1 MRNELILPM
10 AIYMF
15 YMAGLAGLLFRSRLK
30 SLKNREVT
38 FQYFKT
44 YNVAPPP
51 DRVLVIGRHYDNN
64 FQVPLLFFVS
74 CLTHMIIGSVNTYT
88 VGLAWFFV
96 GSRFIH
102 SFVHLGSNDLRFRV
116 TAFGLGWVAIIA
128 MWIQLVVFA
137 M

>member
-15 YMAGLAGLLFRSRLK
+15 YMAGLAVYLFLSRYYA
-30 SLKNREVT
+30 LKNREVGFKY
-38 FQYFKT
+38 FQT

-51 DRVLVIGRHYDNN
+51 DKVLVIGRHYDNN

-74 CLTHMIIGSVNTYT
+74 CLAHMMIGSVNMWT

-96 GSRFIH
+96 ASRFFH
-102 SFVHLGSNDLRFRV
+102 SFVHLGSNKVHIRV
-116 TAFGLGWVAIIA
+116 IPFGLGWLAIIL
-128 MWIQLVVFA
+128 MWVQLLVFA

>member
-1 MRNELILPM
+1 MKNELILPM

-15 YMAGLAGLLFRSRLK
+15 YMFGIGVYLFRSRAGALK
-30 SLKNREVT
+30 KREVS

-51 DRVLVIGRHYDNN
+51 DKVVVIGRHYDNN

-88 VGLAWFFV
+88 VALAWFFV
-96 GSRFIH
+96 ASRFFH
-102 SFVHLGSNDLRFRV
+102 SFVHLGSNDVRFRV
-116 TAFGLGWVAIIA
+116 VGFALGWLAIVL
-128 MWIQLVVFA
+128 MWVQLVVFA

>member
-15 YMAGLAGLLFRSRLK
+15 YIAGLAVLLFRSRLK

-51 DRVLVIGRHYDNN
+51 DKVLIIGRHYDNN

-74 CLTHMIIGSVNTYT
+74 CLTHMMIGSVNMYT

-96 GSRFIH
+96 LSRFFH
-102 SFVHLGSNDLRFRV
+102 SFVHLGSNDVRFRV
-116 TAFGLGWVAIIA
+116 TGFALGWLAIVL
-128 MWIQLVVFA
+128 MWVQLVVFA